1 LNARHTLFVWL
12 DRAWSGTQ
20 NDDLDPRLNVIL
32 TLLLTEIAF
41 KFIIAESIP
50 KVAVLM
56 QSVACP
62 SCGILRKHGLL
73 VR

>member
-56 QSVACP
+56 
-62 SCGILRKHGLL
+62 
-73 VR
+73 